1 MEFKIDPE
9 FLKNRMPKSPDMN
22 NPVPK
27 DPGRKPLAF
36 IGIAAAVIIAAIV
49 IFNSIY
55 SVGEQENAV
64 VTMFGKVVRTDTAG
78 LHFKVPLLQQVQ
90 IVDMTTHGFGIGY
103 DVSNDGQN
111 VVVNDEGVMITSDF
125 NFVDIDFYLEYKVS
139 DPIKYIYNSRE
150 PEAILKNAALAA
162 IRSTVSDYPVDDV
175 ITTGKGQIQSEIRER
190 LTTSL
195 QNKDIGIQ
203 VVNIQIQDAEPPTS
217 EIVQAFKAV
226 ETAKQGKETA
236 VNNANRYRNETL
248 PIAEAEADKI
258 IQQAQAAKEARIA
271 EAEGQVARF
280 EKMYD
285 EYVKYPNITRQRLYY
300 ETVEKIL
307 PGQKIIVTDGNTQ
320 ELLPIGSFS
329 GDASGAA
336 GGISAT
342 PQHTSG
348 SGTGVRTS
356 SGAGSASGSEGNGG
370 DGDEE

>member
-1 MEFKIDPE
+1 MELKIDPE
-9 FLKNRMPKSPDMN
+9 MLKNRMPKSPNMEN
-22 NPVPK
+22 MIPK
-27 DPGRKPLAF
+27 DAGKKPLTLV
-36 IGIAAAVIIAAIV
+36 GIVAAVIIAATV

-103 DVSNDGQN
+103 DVTNDGQN
-111 VVVNDEGVMITSDF
+111 VMVNDEGVMITSDF

-139 DPIKYIYNSRE
+139 DPIKYIYHSRE

-195 QNKDIGIQ
+195 RNKDIGIQ

-258 IQQAQAAKEARIA
+258 VQQAQAAKEARIA

-307 PGQKIIVTDGNTQ
+307 PGQKIIVTDGSTQ

-329 GDASGAA
+329 GD
-336 GGISAT
+336 ISA
-342 PQHTSG
+342 PPKYTSD
-348 SGTGVRTS
+348 SGTGIRS
-356 SGAGSASGSEGNGG
+356 SAGAGSTSDPAENGG